1 MLFRSNDTAT
11 TEIYTQRYTLSLH
24 DAPPISVLT
33 LTNAVSSQGLFLP
46 RLSAILGGAFGL
58 VALLLAVVGLYGVVS
73 FLVAR
78 RTQEI
83 GVRIALG
90 AQRGGI
96 LRMVLSSG
104 LVLALIGLAIGAGG
118 ALLLT
123 PMMGGL
129 LLNVNPRDPEPIR
142 YSEIGR
148 AHV

>member
-1 MLFRSNDTAT
+1 MAWSR
-11 TEIYTQRYTLSLH
+11 
-24 DAPPISVLT
+24 
-33 LTNAVSSQGLFLP
+33 
-46 RLSAILGGAFGL
+46 
-58 VALLLAVVGLYGVVS
+58 

-96 LRMVLSSG
+96 LRMILSSG

-129 LLNVNPRDPEPIR
+129 LLNVNPRDPGVFLGVALVLIAATLGACWIPAQRATQVDPMEALR
-142 YSEIGR
+142 YE
-148 AHV
+148 